1 MSAKRSNRTAPH
13 LPSLSIKGFRGIAD
27 LSIPRLGRVT
37 LIAGKNGIGK
47 TTLLDAVRIYATHA
61 SFSVLQNILQKGEE
75 LTVIADEDGTEVYV
89 PDFEALFYDRG
100 TAFDSRISIGPC
112 EKQQLSIEKGNDDDV
127 LLVVKF
133 QGTERKIH
141 VDFLLHKYRSPY
153 RRSRNDDSAHLP
165 EIRCVSLGPGL
176 PSNGDM
182 ARFWDGVALT
192 DDETRAIHALRLIY
206 GDDVERIGLIGDER
220 SKYIRGRRAL
230 VKFKGQE
237 RPVPLKSL
245 GDGAVRLCG
254 VALALAHSRG
264 GFLVI
269 DEAENG
275 VHHSVQRDFWR
286 MVMKTAHENDVQV
299 LATTHGWDCVAGFA
313 QAATDLEEVE
323 GMLIRLQREGDRM
336 RAVEYSEKD
345 VQIAAEQ
352 GIEVR

>member
-1 MSAKRSNRTAPH
+1 MSAKRSNRTALQ

-47 TTLLDAVRIYATHA
+47 TTLLNAVRVYAA
-61 SFSVLQNILQKGEE
+61 RGSFSVLEDILQNGEE
-75 LTVIADEDGTEVYV
+75 LTVMVDEDGGEMSV
-89 PDFEALFYDRG
+89 PDVEAIFHGRDP
-100 TAFDSRISIGPC
+100 TSDSRISIGPC
-112 EKQQLSIEKGNDDDV
+112 EKRPLSIEIRDDGE
-127 LLVVKF
+127 LSLIIKF
-133 QGTERKIH
+133 QGTERKIP
-141 VDFLLHKYRSPY
+141 VDFSFHRYRSRY

-165 EIRCVSLGPGL
+165 EIQCGSLGPGL
-176 PSNGDM
+176 PSNDDM

-192 DDETRAIHALRLIY
+192 DDETRAVHALRLIY
-206 GDDVERIGLIGDER
+206 GDDVERVGVIGNERSRYIGD
-220 SKYIRGRRAL
+220 RRAI
-230 VKFKGQE
+230 VKFKGQA

-264 GFLVI
+264 GFLII

-275 VHHSVQRDFWR
+275 VHHSVQRDFWK
-286 MVMKTAHENDVQV
+286 MVMKTARENDVQV
-299 LATTHGWDCVAGFA
+299 LATTYGWDCVAGFA

-323 GMLIRLQREGDRM
+323 GMLIRLQRDGDRM
-336 RAVEYSEKD
+336 HAVEYSEKD
-345 VQIAAEQ
+345 LQIAAKQ